1 MPHAIID
8 LGTNTFNL
16 LIFEKVSGVAE
27 APALKVLHSEEV
39 PVFLGKGGLEKGKIA
54 PDAFDRGLAALKNL
68 AGIARSHHVM
78 EITGIGCSTFRN
90 SSNAPEF
97 IRAAAALGVQV
108 SVVPG
113 DQEAEIILDGV
124 RQAVPFT
131 QRPALVMDIGG
142 GSIEFMLATDKALM
156 WKQSFELGVT
166 RLRERIPISD
176 PITLDEEMR
185 IAEHLD
191 AHLVPLWQIIE
202 RHEPHVLIGSAGSFD
217 SLSAMIAALDRTDP
231 GNDRSR
237 SFSADDLY
245 ELKEELFRLPH
256 DQRSSFPGL
265 PAHRVD
271 TIIYAFIAIDRVLIA
286 GGIRDIAC
294 SAYSLK
300 EGAAWR
306 MITATAAS
314 SSG

>member
-1 MPHAIID
+1 
-8 LGTNTFNL
+8 
-16 LIFEKVSGVAE
+16 
-27 APALKVLHSEEV
+27 
-39 PVFLGKGGLEKGKIA
+39 VFLGKGGLEKGRIA
-54 PDAFDRGLAALKNL
+54 DDAFARGMNALQQL
-68 AGIARSHHVM
+68 SATARSMHV
-78 EITGIGCSTFRN
+78 ERINGLGCSTFRN
-90 SSNAPEF
+90 SSNAKDF
-97 IRAAAALGVQV
+97 IRAAAEMGVEV
-108 SVVPG
+108 AVIPG

-124 RQAVPFT
+124 RLAVPLT

-191 AHLVPLWQIIE
+191 AHLEPLWQIID

-217 SLSAMIAALDRTDP
+217 SLAAMVRSADNTDA
-231 GNDRSR
+231 GNGRSQF
-237 SFSADDLY
+237 FSADDY
-245 ELKEELFRLPH
+245 QDLKDRLFRL
-256 DQRSSFPGL
+256 DRQQRSSFPGL
-265 PAHRVD
+265 PQHRVD
-271 TIIYAFIAIDRVLIA
+271 TILYAFIAIDRVLVA

-306 MITATAAS
+306 MLNS
-314 SSG
+314 E